1 MPVMLDTEMPCLVCK
16 WTCRD
21 KKEDVVLEK
30 CRTKGDKGVSQW
42 IKVALLS
49 VLQVIP
55 LTTVEN
61 MDTLHFTLVAT
72 EPRWSFQ
79 PQNQN
84 ILD

>member
-30 CRTKGDKGVSQW
+30 CRTKGDKGVSQL

-49 VLQVIP
+49 GL
-55 LTTVEN
+55 LC
-61 MDTLHFTLVAT
+61 
-72 EPRWSFQ
+72 SS
-79 PQNQN
+79 
-84 ILD
+84 

>member
-1 MPVMLDTEMPCLVCK
+1 MEIAFHYLNLRLGVPVMLDTEMPCLVCK

-49 VLQVIP
+49 GL
-55 LTTVEN
+55 LC
-61 MDTLHFTLVAT
+61 
-72 EPRWSFQ
+72 SS
-79 PQNQN
+79 
-84 ILD
+84 

>member
-16 WTCRD
+16 KTCRD

-49 VLQVIP
+49 GL
-55 LTTVEN
+55 LC
-61 MDTLHFTLVAT
+61 
-72 EPRWSFQ
+72 SS
-79 PQNQN
+79 
-84 ILD
+84 